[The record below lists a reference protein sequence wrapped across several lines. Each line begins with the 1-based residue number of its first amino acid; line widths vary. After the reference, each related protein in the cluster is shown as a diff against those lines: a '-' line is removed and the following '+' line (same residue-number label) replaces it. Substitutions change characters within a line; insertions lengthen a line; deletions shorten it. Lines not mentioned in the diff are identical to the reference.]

1 MAGLI
6 LLVVLVVAGGWLVM
20 IYNRLVA
27 GRNGFKTAFA
37 QIEVQLQRRHDLIP
51 NLVET
56 AKGYLEHERET
67 LEAVI
72 AARNTAAGALKA
84 AHTDPTGAGNLQKV
98 SAAEG
103 ALSGLMG
110 RFMALAEAYP
120 DLKANQTMAQLSSE
134 LSRTE
139 DGIAA
144 ARETYNDTSMRYNN
158 AREMFPNNLVSG
170 PFGFGAAEYLKVE
183 TPEARQPVK
192 VSFG

>member
-6 LLVVLVVAGGWLVM
+6 LLVVLGVIGIWAVM

-27 GRNGFKTAFA
+27 GRNGFKSAFA

-56 AKGYLEHERET
+56 AKGYLKHERET

-84 AHTDPTGAGNLQKV
+84 AHADPTGAGTMQKV

-110 RFMALAEAYP
+110 RFMALVEAYP

-144 ARETYNDTSMRYNN
+144 SRETYNDTAMRYNN

-183 TPEARQPVK
+183 TPEARAPVK